1 MGLLIMMNKKIYLTG
16 IVLACILVFPGC
28 VVEKKTNS
36 AEGELVSY
44 KNDMTAQALEHAQQM
59 QMLIISLQDENA
71 VLKARNSELIKQL
84 EALQAGGEV
93 EEKEPVEPIN
103 PDTLEQKYK
112 KLQDDNEELRKLVL
126 YERGLRE
133 DLMKKI
139 EQDQVTIKELK
150 SKLGE

>member
-1 MGLLIMMNKKIYLTG
+1 MMNKKIFLTG
-16 IVLACILVFPGC
+16 IILACIFVFPGC

-36 AEGELVSY
+36 DEGQLVTY

-59 QMLIISLQDENA
+59 QMLVISMQDENA
-71 VLKARNSELIKQL
+71 VLKARNSELTKQL
-84 EALQAGGEV
+84 EALRSGGEV
-93 EEKEPVEPIN
+93 EKTEPIVPLN
-103 PDTLEQKYK
+103 PDTLEQKYR

-139 EQDQVTIKELK
+139 DQDQVAIKELK